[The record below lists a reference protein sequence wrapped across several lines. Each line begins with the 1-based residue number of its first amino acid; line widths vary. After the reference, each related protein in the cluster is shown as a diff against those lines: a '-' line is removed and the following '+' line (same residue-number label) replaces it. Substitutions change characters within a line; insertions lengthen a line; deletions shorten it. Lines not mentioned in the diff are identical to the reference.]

1 MVIGLWGINGEF
13 LVFKMKDN
21 RDCLYI
27 DGNGMQ
33 EIKMI
38 KDFDRGY
45 GIYYKWN
52 LELDRSIDKVIYCNK
67 REDVYGYKY
76 LVQLDN
82 CNSSGER

>member
-1 MVIGLWGINGEF
+1 MATGLWGINGEF

-38 KDFDRGY
+38 KDLDKLEDMGSTIN
-45 GIYYKWN
+45 GI
-52 LELDRSIDKVIYCNK
+52 
-67 REDVYGYKY
+67 
-76 LVQLDN
+76 
-82 CNSSGER
+82 

>member
-1 MVIGLWGINGEF
+1 MATGLWGINGEF

-38 KDFDRGY
+38 KDLDRGY
-45 GIYYKWN
+45 GIHYKWN
-52 LELDRSIDKVIYCNK
+52 LELDRSTDKVIHCNK

-76 LVQLDN
+76 LV
-82 CNSSGER
+82 